1 MFGVSEVFDVN
12 KLALLLPPEQ
22 LPAAMI
28 GAPLGAQ
35 QAPATSSTTSSQ
47 LPQFLGPAQ
56 QQQTQQQPPP
66 PQQQPGTSATILMS
80 NAPANANT
88 GGSNKQTMRI
98 TLVGRERSGDIL
110 FAVHLKTPVM
120 QQPQQQ
126 PGHSTS
132 PASLS
137 SSTPTTAPGRGFARP
152 DRGATD
158 TSPPPAAASLSLGLS
173 FGGGPGML
181 ANSHPSHTCQ
191 HPHLGSLMGGGV
203 VLSGPPTIPPP
214 HLPSNGADGQTPV
227 VQASSSQTPV
237 SAESLGANTGPIP
250 GIGRMSKRTFL
261 NVHKV
266 GSRVCT
272 KLAVWEEEMDIV
284 NASINDTHSLFAV
297 TVRKHRKDGVKWI
310 SFLYENCLLGKHHTL
325 LDHDL
330 YLQVQFVT
338 DTVVRSQVDTTFLF
352 FVESEAIKFY
362 RVRYKVQ
369 HNQDKTI
376 GSMTLVEK
384 PEKLG
389 QIAPDYLWAQL
400 DVERQHIY
408 TVTSLPDERPLST
421 TPPLATG
428 IPSNASITSGNGAAA
443 QSSNALGVVSS
454 SSSSGFP
461 YQQAQLL
468 SCWVF
473 SRDQWTQAWNHIVDL
488 PTVLYPRQLTFP
500 IPFELGRPIAQAVA
514 HATMVSLLTS
524 EARSSTITC
533 LCIQHQV
540 REDPPVL
547 PITIIVFNGIK
558 KRLDFSI
565 NLTSLHPSSTITLE
579 EVHVLFSSI
588 EGYLV
593 VWLPGHVIHLFDL
606 SDTHHICAG
615 PFVFGEDACPVH
627 VGMSLRKSTSATQ
640 PQIVVPLHLVIPGT
654 KSGSYFLD
662 CHSGVVYDFSW
673 DKGHLLKMFEQSD
686 SEVFMCQ
693 ILHLVCV
700 HLKNGESD
708 MGTARTLITR
718 LLSSNAGKLTPDLL
732 KEYLLGR
739 CFRQALAGPASEK
752 VLRHFPASTLK
763 LLESSQ
769 MHKTL
774 LNASV
779 HSLDPHKAKP
789 SKNVTFGLEQNPS
802 SFPASMFTLPTIAVP
817 LFTPSRNP
825 LLLLFPSKKTTE
837 PVVTCA
843 SEEDYQCCALPSTI
857 FKSEMTSRLVGCG
870 VKDGERNLHPLITAF
885 REDNISFTTEMF
897 ETIKNLVQ
905 SRLMTDSSLFQI
917 LHHLYIAMEDLCFPF
932 PKGFHTLFITTGFRC
947 LPPHVF
953 LQYINRGLFVVTKE
967 FVKECILPA
976 KHLSP
981 GFRNC
986 ILSKIPGFIVPD
998 SSAKCH
1004 AAHRFK
1010 FLVNF
1015 PEAALSGHVSNSAVG
1030 TTTPRVSH
1038 RGTAAASSS
1047 IILTLP
1053 TAPGVDVS
1061 QLEEAKFLPLVI
1073 YRQMFKHNTLSQ
1085 PNLYKRF
1092 AKDMANCD
1100 GTDF

>member
-1 MFGVSEVFDVN
+1 M
-12 KLALLLPPEQ
+12 
-22 LPAAMI
+22 
-28 GAPLGAQ
+28 
-35 QAPATSSTTSSQ
+35 
-47 LPQFLGPAQ
+47 
-56 QQQTQQQPPP
+56 
-66 PQQQPGTSATILMS
+66 
-80 NAPANANT
+80 
-88 GGSNKQTMRI
+88 MRI
-98 TLVGRERSGDIL
+98 TLVGQEKSGDIL
-110 FAVHLKTPVM
+110 FAVHLNIPVIP
-120 QQPQQQ
+120 QQSQPQQSQ
-126 PGHSTS
+126 PQ
-132 PASLS
+132 PAACHTRHASATTPSSLS
-137 SSTPTTAPGRGFARP
+137 SSTPVAVPGRGVAHA
-152 DRGATD
+152 DRGGAMD
-158 TSPPPAAASLSLGLS
+158 TSPPQVASSLGLS
-173 FGGGPGML
+173 FGGSGML
-181 ANSHPSHTCQ
+181 AHSHPSHAYQ
-191 HPHLGSLMGGGV
+191 HPHLGSLIGGGA
-203 VLSGPPTIPPP
+203 VLSGPPTTPAP
-214 HLPSNGADGQTPV
+214 HPPSNGADGQTPV
-227 VQASSSQTPV
+227 VQASPTQTPLCTSEAPV
-237 SAESLGANTGPIP
+237 ANTGPMP

-284 NASINDTHSLFAV
+284 NASINDSHSLFAV
-297 TVRKHRKDGVKWI
+297 TVRKQRKEGVKWT
-310 SFLYENCLLGKHHTL
+310 SFLYENCPLGKHHTL
-325 LDHDL
+325 LAHDL
-330 YLQVQFVT
+330 YLQVQFVA
-338 DTVVRSQVDTTFLF
+338 DKPLARNQVDSTFLF

-376 GSMTLVEK
+376 SSMILVEK
-384 PEKLG
+384 PEKLD
-389 QIAPDYLWAQL
+389 QIAPDYIWAQL
-400 DVERQHIY
+400 DVERQCIY
-408 TVTSLPDERPLST
+408 TVTSLPDERPTLST
-421 TPPLATG
+421 SPPLSTG
-428 IPSNASITSGNGAAA
+428 VLSNGPASSNGAAT
-443 QSSNALGVVSS
+443 QSSNAPGVVSS
-454 SSSSGFP
+454 SSSSNLP

-473 SRDQWTQAWNHIVDL
+473 SRGQWSQAWNHIVDL
-488 PTVLYPRQLTFP
+488 PTVLSPCQLTFP
-500 IPFELGRPIAQAVA
+500 IPFELGRPIPQAVT
-514 HATMVSLLTS
+514 HATVVSLPAS
-524 EARSSTITC
+524 EARSRPITC

-565 NLTSLHPSSTITLE
+565 NLTSLRPSSTITPE

-606 SDTHHICAG
+606 SDTHVICAG
-615 PFVFGEDACPVH
+615 PSVFGEDACPVH

-640 PQIVVPLHLVIPGT
+640 PQIIVPLHLIIPGT
-654 KSGSYFLD
+654 KSDSYFLD
-662 CHSGVVYDFSW
+662 CNSGVVYDFSW

-700 HLKNGESD
+700 HLKNGEAD

-739 CFRQALAGPASEK
+739 CFRQVLAGPASAQ
-752 VLRHFPASTLK
+752 VLQYFPASTLK
-763 LLESSQ
+763 FLESSQ

-774 LNASV
+774 LNATV
-779 HSLDPHKAKP
+779 QSLDPHKAKL
-789 SKNVTFGLEQNPS
+789 SKENHVTFGLKQNPS
-802 SFPASMFTLPTIAVP
+802 SFPASMFTLPTIALQSDQDVSFFRF
-817 LFTPSRNP
+817 LFGPP
-825 LLLLFPSKKTTE
+825 KKTME

-843 SEEDYQCCALPSTI
+843 SEEEYQCCALPSTV
-857 FKSEMTSRLVGCG
+857 FKGEMTSHLVGYG
-870 VKDGERNLHPLITAF
+870 VKDSERSLHPIITAF

-905 SRLMTDSSLFQI
+905 SRLMTDPSLFQI
-917 LHHLYIAMEDLCFPF
+917 LHHFYIAMEDLCFPF

-967 FVKECILPA
+967 FAQECIVPA

-981 GFRNC
+981 GFRNS

-1015 PEAALSGHVSNSAVG
+1015 PEAALSGHLSKSTGG
-1030 TTTPRVSH
+1030 TTSNTAPAVSH
-1038 RGTAAASSS
+1038 GVTAAASSS

-1053 TAPGVDVS
+1053 PAPGVDVA

-1073 YRQMFKHNTLSQ
+1073 YRQMFQHNTLSQ
-1085 PNLYKRF
+1085 PNLYKQF
-1092 AKDMANCD
+1092 AIDMANCD
-1100 GTDF
+1100 GTDS